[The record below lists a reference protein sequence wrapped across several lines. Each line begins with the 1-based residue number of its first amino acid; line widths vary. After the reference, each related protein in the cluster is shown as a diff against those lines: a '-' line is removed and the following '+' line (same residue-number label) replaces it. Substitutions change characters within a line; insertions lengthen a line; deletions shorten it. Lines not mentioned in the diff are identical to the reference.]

1 MDALRMRRKLH
12 DLALEA
18 LLFDRALVPSD
29 LAPVNVRA
37 LPLGLQK
44 LAARYAGKQSLTVDA
59 VLSQLF
65 VSDVVEYLLSLP
77 SCYWFWQVVLGA
89 TMLPEL
95 EQGEASLA
103 RLIGMEEVVR
113 AVRELKQQQERDFDL
128 ALPLERLP
136 AAQVDCRLAQGVLL
150 NVEDDDGAV
159 EVVPNPIFASPDLSK
174 LH

>member
-77 SCYWFWQVVLGA
+77 SCYWSIAGTANLPVGMQPQPFRPWRWGCWRCFARSVL
-89 TMLPEL
+89 
-95 EQGEASLA
+95 
-103 RLIGMEEVVR
+103 
-113 AVRELKQQQERDFDL
+113 
-128 ALPLERLP
+128 
-136 AAQVDCRLAQGVLL
+136 
-150 NVEDDDGAV
+150 
-159 EVVPNPIFASPDLSK
+159 
-174 LH
+174 